1 MATLHPTT
9 AAPHNH
15 RPTTMAPYG
24 PTTMANR
31 LLSTMPK
38 HRPTT
43 ISPHHHHPITM
54 VPNRPT
60 TMVPHQPSIMATLH
74 GSPLTNNDHRQLP
87 NTYGLGSTGNY
98 DSDIYGVL
106 SPNNVCQPMINPI
119 QHPGNDYSIAAG
131 NNYSVLPVAD
141 HRAPSVLSH
150 LGLPTNM
157 NTTRVS
163 DIVRNPHLNQDHAH
177 GTNVYNYAATPGSA
191 DPHASADLSHVAPA
205 AQGHLIAP
213 GGQIANYNNN
223 PNCNL
228 GSSGYL
234 TSSHHAPAM
243 LPVDPASYTSV
254 FEDGL
259 NPGNEFHELQSRFAA
274 NHTDDAGSLVLAS
287 NTSLSATFGNAA
299 ENSSLGAPV
308 GPTSLDVGSNGQML
322 DVKVDVRMDEQGD
335 QGGLAEVSEAHEGQ
349 SCDAYNAVGPLLID
363 DFLVW

>member
-1 MATLHPTT
+1 MEKKYQQVPEYEQTISNYGQPLAINYAQAQTNNNQP
-9 AAPHNH
+9 APPPPNN
-15 RPTTMAPYG
+15 YG
-24 PTTMANR
+24 PQPPNNNGPPPAINYG
-31 LLSTMPK
+31 
-38 HRPTT
+38 
-43 ISPHHHHPITM
+43 HP
-54 VPNRPT
+54 
-60 TMVPHQPSIMATLH
+60 PSNYY
-74 GSPLTNNDHRQLP
+74 GSPLTNNDHQQLP
-87 NTYGLGSTGNY
+87 NTYGLGPTGNY

-106 SPNNVCQPMINPI
+106 PPNNICQPMINPI
-119 QHPGNDYSIAAG
+119 QHPGNNYCIAAG

-150 LGLPTNM
+150 PGHPTNM

-213 GGQIANYNNN
+213 GGQIVNYNNN

-228 GSSGYL
+228 GSNGYL
-234 TSSHHAPAM
+234 TSSHRSPAM

-259 NPGNEFHELQSRFAA
+259 NPGDKFHELKSSFAA
-274 NHTDDAGSLVLAS
+274 NRIDDAGLLVLAS
-287 NTSLSATFGNAA
+287 NTCLPATFGNAA
-299 ENSSLGAPV
+299 LDSSLGAPV

-335 QGGLAEVSEAHEGQ
+335 QGGLAEVSEPHEGQ

-363 DFLVW
+363 YFLVW